1 MLVPASID
9 DYRELARRR
18 LPRQIFDMVDGGAYE
33 ETTLRANRADLA
45 ALRLRQRVLVDVSR
59 RETSVNVL
67 GRRLSL
73 PVILAPIGL
82 AGLAGRRA
90 EVQGARAAERAGVPF
105 CMSTLSICSLEEV
118 RRTTSAP
125 FWFQLYMMRD
135 RGCVRELLQR
145 AQAAGCDALILTV
158 DLAVLGARY
167 RDVRNGLAGGLSLAG
182 KLALAWESLRHF
194 GWMREV
200 AIGGRPLSFGNLIGI
215 APGAQTIDEVKKWV
229 DTQFDP
235 TVTWQDLEW
244 IRQHWPGPLIIK
256 GILATEDAREAAERG
271 ADAIVVSNHGG
282 RQLDSAPS
290 TISMLPRIVEA
301 VAGRVEVLLDGGIRS
316 GQDVLKA
323 MALGAHA
330 CLIGRAWVYGMAA
343 RGEPGIDDILRI
355 IRRELD
361 IAMALTGTT
370 SLAQINRETLE

>member
-45 ALRLRQRVLVDVSR
+45 ALRLRQRVLLDVAR
-59 RETSVNVL
+59 RETSVTVL

-118 RRTTSAP
+118 RRTTTAP

-256 GILATEDAREAAERG
+256 GILATEDAREAAARG

-290 TISMLPRIVEA
+290 TISMLPRIIEA

>member
-200 AIGGRPLSFGNLIGI
+200 AIDGRPLSFGNLIGI

>member
-1 MLVPASID
+1 MVPASID

-45 ALRLRQRVLVDVSR
+45 ALRLRQRVLLDVAR
-59 RETSVNVL
+59 RETSVTVL

-118 RRTTSAP
+118 RRTTTAP

-256 GILATEDAREAAERG
+256 GILATEDAREAAARG

-316 GQDVLKA
+316 GQDVLTA

>member
-45 ALRLRQRVLVDVSR
+45 ALRLRQRVLLDVSR

-167 RDVRNGLAGGLSLAG
+167 RDVRNGLAGGLSLTG

>member
-1 MLVPASID
+1 MVPASID

-118 RRTTSAP
+118 RRTTTAP

-256 GILATEDAREAAERG
+256 GILATEDAREAAARG

-290 TISMLPRIVEA
+290 TISMLPRIIEA

>member
-45 ALRLRQRVLVDVSR
+45 ALRLRQRVLLDVSR

>member
-45 ALRLRQRVLVDVSR
+45 ALRLRQRVLLDVAR

-125 FWFQLYMMRD
+125 FWFQLYMMQD

-167 RDVRNGLAGGLSLAG
+167 RDVRNGLAGGLSLTG

>member
-1 MLVPASID
+1 
-9 DYRELARRR
+9 
-18 LPRQIFDMVDGGAYE
+18 
-33 ETTLRANRADLA
+33 
-45 ALRLRQRVLVDVSR
+45 
-59 RETSVNVL
+59 
-67 GRRLSL
+67 
-73 PVILAPIGL
+73 
-82 AGLAGRRA
+82 
-90 EVQGARAAERAGVPF
+90 
-105 CMSTLSICSLEEV
+105 
-118 RRTTSAP
+118 
-125 FWFQLYMMRD
+125 MMRD

-167 RDVRNGLAGGLSLAG
+167 RDVRNGLAGGLSLTG

>member
-45 ALRLRQRVLVDVSR
+45 ALRLRQRVLLDVSR

-125 FWFQLYMMRD
+125 FWFQLYMMQD

-167 RDVRNGLAGGLSLAG
+167 RDVRNGLAGGLSLTG

>member
-167 RDVRNGLAGGLSLAG
+167 RDVRNGLAGGLSLTG

>member
-200 AIGGRPLSFGNLIGI
+200 AIDGRPLSFGNLIGI

-301 VAGRVEVLLDGGIRS
+301 IAGRVEVLLDGGIRS

>member
-45 ALRLRQRVLVDVSR
+45 ALRLRQRVLVDVAR

-167 RDVRNGLAGGLSLAG
+167 RDVRNGLAGGLSLTG

>member
-45 ALRLRQRVLVDVSR
+45 ALRLRQRVLLDVAR

-167 RDVRNGLAGGLSLAG
+167 RDVRNGLAGGLSLTG

>member
-1 MLVPASID
+1 MVPASID

-45 ALRLRQRVLVDVSR
+45 ALRLRQRVLLDVAR
-59 RETSVNVL
+59 RETSVTVL

-256 GILATEDAREAAERG
+256 GILATEDAREAAARG

-290 TISMLPRIVEA
+290 TISMLPRIIEA

>member
-1 MLVPASID
+1 MVPASID

-45 ALRLRQRVLVDVSR
+45 ALRLRQRVLLDVAR
-59 RETSVNVL
+59 RETSVTVL

-118 RRTTSAP
+118 RRTTTAP

-256 GILATEDAREAAERG
+256 GILATEDAREAAARG

-290 TISMLPRIVEA
+290 TISMLPRIIEA